1 MSRGLWFA
9 MSARTRRSLTLL
21 WTALFLFSLAMQSV
35 QLAAPTSVLAASG
48 LKAQTVQGFEVDGN
62 LLSGDAS
69 TNPGAV
75 PAALI
80 VSPPMANGDDWL
92 KGATFNNV
100 VSLPSTSNASSFL
113 YTDATDPGDDSAYG
127 GGNKEDD
134 TRDWVY
140 ENSAG
145 PNPKTDFKHI
155 MAHARKVGTS
165 AFVFL
170 GAERIDNNGTMV
182 VDFELNKKPFKQ
194 FSVGPAKPN
203 RSVGDLLISLE
214 YSNGGG
220 NPVVTLYRMTTVTDF
235 PQGQTAV
242 FTAVTDATTVSAVRS
257 ATNFVD
263 LTTSGFGYTVPAFD
277 FAEASIDLS
286 ALGIT
291 LGCPGF
297 SSGHVRSRTGGDPG
311 SSQLKDAAPPFSI
324 DLNNC
329 GKLKIEKRDAN
340 GALLGGA
347 SFTIS
352 DDPRPGLTGALSVT
366 DGGANDPDA
375 LANGIIEFNPAEPG
389 SYTVTETTAPSGYIK
404 DPTPQTLVLANNGS
418 ITFTFVNTLGSI
430 DWVKNGPNGTS
441 LLGGATFS
449 VTPNPLTGALAPL
462 TVVDDGANDSD
473 KTPGEFAINNARVGT
488 YTVCETAAPS
498 GYIIDTVCAEVTVS
512 AADPTGTIA
521 AGTFVNTLGSID
533 WVKNGPNGTSLLGGA
548 TFSVTP
554 NPLTGALAP
563 LTVVD
568 DGANDSDKT
577 PGEFAIN
584 NARVGTYTVCETAAP
599 SGYII
604 DTVCAEVTVSAAD
617 PTGTIAAGTFV
628 NTLGSIDWVKRDGNG
643 AFLGGATFS
652 VSPDPSDG
660 AGTMTVVD
668 NGLNDSDPTVGEFQ
682 VINVPTGTYTVTETV
697 APEGYTLDST
707 TCTVVVSQANP
718 AGDKTCTFV
727 DPAIPP
733 IIRVVKTA
741 GKTADTQ
748 VLDGLTYST
757 ESFTNNTVYKYV
769 VTNTGPVRLLNV
781 TLTDDNGTPAN
792 VEDDFFVCPVVASL
806 SPAASFTCTFTKSIT
821 ADTTNVATAV
831 GVSVGAGTEASDTDD
846 AIVEIVGPAITV
858 IKTAGASAGSQA
870 ADGATYVTE
879 VFTNNVTYKYLVT
892 NTGEVTLNG
901 ITLSDDNG
909 TVAPADDFAVI
920 CPQAT
925 LAPAASMT
933 CTATRTISADR
944 TNIATATGFTTQK
957 PTTPITATDDAI
969 VVIQTPALTV
979 IKTAGS
985 AADGAVL
992 QTTPGNVTY
1001 TYVVTNTGP
1010 LPLQDVAI
1018 TDDNGTPANTA
1029 DDFAAS
1035 CPQLTLT
1042 VDESMTC
1049 SATRNVTVNTTNI
1062 AVARGFTAQGNPV
1075 QDDDPAIVVIV
1086 VIDIQKTANDDLV
1099 EPNQVV
1105 TYTLNVKVVNGPLAN
1120 AVVTDMLP
1128 VGQTFVAG
1136 SASPSQ
1142 PSVSANG
1149 RTLTWTFDSL
1159 ATGDPALTIT
1169 YNVKIDANATGDRQV
1184 NVAEICIPTPA
1195 LCDRDDEDV
1204 TPEFPAIVLVKTAGN
1219 AADGATFI
1227 TEPGSVTYTYKVTN
1241 TGPLALSAVAVRDD
1255 NGTPTNAADDF
1266 SVTCPKTTLAP
1277 AESMTCT
1284 FTRSVTVNTT
1294 NIAIARG
1301 VTAGGNPVQ
1310 DDDPAVVRILVHG
1323 LLIDKTNNA
1332 PLVTLAL
1339 PGGASSSLPTAKEGT
1354 TVTFSLAW
1362 AFAGDPVSNG
1372 IITDVLPLGVTY
1384 VAGSATSVAP
1394 FTFQSYSAA
1403 TRTLT
1408 WTAATVAVSGS
1419 VTYRATIDLG
1429 ASELAQPLVNVA
1441 AIASTQTARDTDDS
1455 QVFVPTVP
1463 LAATATP
1470 RITLP
1475 PTDGLAGSQAPSNP
1489 GFALMLILLVLAAV
1503 VLVVGFVTPV
1513 PASVRERP
1521 RR

>member
-521 AGTFVNTLGSID
+521 AGTFVNTLGSI
-533 WVKNGPNGTSLLGGA
+533 N
-548 TFSVTP
+548 
-554 NPLTGALAP
+554 
-563 LTVVD
+563 
-568 DGANDSDKT
+568 
-577 PGEFAIN
+577 
-584 NARVGTYTVCETAAP
+584 
-599 SGYII
+599 
-604 DTVCAEVTVSAAD
+604 
-617 PTGTIAAGTFV
+617 
-628 NTLGSIDWVKRDGNG
+628 WVKRDGNG

-1169 YNVKIDANATGDRQV
+1169 YNVKIDANATAARQV

-1227 TEPGSVTYTYKVTN
+1227 TEPGSVTYSYKVTN
-1241 TGPLALSAVAVRDD
+1241 TGPLALASVFVRDD
-1255 NGTPTNAADDF
+1255 NGTPANPADDF
-1266 SVTCPKTTLAP
+1266 SATCPKTTLAP

-1301 VTAGGNPVQ
+1301 VTAQGNPVQ

-1394 FTFQSYSAA
+1394 FTFQSYTAA